1 MLGLRSRWVGFF
13 YLAGEKSYLQYVT
26 LCDTNGG
33 QLQNKGGYMQTVL
46 VLLAIFNLIVSG
58 MTFFLLVA
66 VWDLGGKL
74 RDSLVRLHKLR
85 AGADLH
91 NWSFLHRHTESGEKG
106 GGGQRG

>member
-1 MLGLRSRWVGFF
+1 
-13 YLAGEKSYLQYVT
+13 
-26 LCDTNGG
+26 
-33 QLQNKGGYMQTVL
+33 MQTVL
-46 VLLAIFNLIVSG
+46 VLLAIVNLIISVL
-58 MTFFLLVA
+58 TFFLLVA

-91 NWSFLHRHTESGEKG
+91 NWSFLHKHTEKPQKG